1 MLPFTL
7 ILYLLATTTV
17 ANVPQ
22 KDVQDSLVTRNPGIP
37 IGALGDAGAD
47 AGASAGEAAGEAGTA
62 GEGTS
67 GGAIGESDSG
77 GDVTPNNTPKGPSN
91 PAPPA
96 GSEGYGD
103 ISGDD
108 PSDGE
113 SNDPSEGSS
122 NDPSEGDDNDPS
134 EGDDN
139 DPSESGGDSSGGDEN
154 GTELDGETL
163 DRMLEVAQDAVEK
176 LIDGLESSS
185 SSASLAS
192 DLPTN
197 TYAIWQMLEAST
209 APAFSTY
216 SMPPALSTLKS
227 AQKAW
232 LSSEYVAEVKTAQAA
247 VKTIVT
253 PTPTPTPTPANKISS
268 VSPASTAQPT
278 GGADRIAL
286 GGKGLAAVGAVAFA
300 AVAL

>member
-1 MLPFTL
+1 MLPLTL

-17 ANVPQ
+17 ANILQ
-22 KDVQDSLVTRNPGIP
+22 EDIQDSLVARNPGIP

-77 GDVTPNNTPKGPSN
+77 GDVTPNSTPKGPSS
-91 PAPPA
+91 PGPPA

-108 PSDGE
+108 PSEGE
-113 SNDPSEGSS
+113 SNDPSEGDS
-122 NDPSEGDDNDPS
+122 NDPS

-139 DPSESGGDSSGGDEN
+139 DPSESGGDPSGGDEN
-154 GTELDGETL
+154 GAELDGETL

-268 VSPASTAQPT
+268 VASASTSQPT
-278 GGADRIAL
+278 GGAGRVGL
-286 GGKGLAAVGAVAFA
+286 GGKGMAAVGAVAFA